1 MSYCFYIIDYN
12 KRYDGVLS
20 TTLTKKL
27 LNIKWC
33 MQRRRS
39 ILNIQLKQL
48 RDKQTRKNTLLKL
61 LPQNVVCDDE

>member
-1 MSYCFYIIDYN
+1 
-12 KRYDGVLS
+12 
-20 TTLTKKL
+20 
-27 LNIKWC
+27 

-61 LPQNVVCDDE
+61 LPQNVVCDEPIKELDHTAIRST